1 MSDADVD
8 VPPTGSAPMKIP
20 RRRVWFRIGAIV
32 GVLLLAVWFASG
44 GYDRLTAPNP
54 RWKLPNGDTIEVLT
68 FENWYNLSYSLTGGR
83 IEGAHYLWLQFRSTL
98 KHPERDKS
106 DVLAAARV
114 LCPTADSNG
123 VRRVKIEPTRTSL
136 FGFVKH
142 SRTYW
147 FRVSAGGDCDEVSGE
162 G

>member
-1 MSDADVD
+1 MSNEDVKL
-8 VPPTGSAPMKIP
+8 PAAASASRKNP
-20 RRRVWFRIGAIV
+20 RHRAWFRISAIV
-32 GVLLLAVWFASG
+32 AVVLLAAWVGSG

-68 FENWYNLSYSLTGGR
+68 FQNWYNLSYSLTGAR
-83 IEGAHYLWLQFRSTL
+83 IEGAHYLWLQFRSPL
-98 KHPERDKS
+98 NQPERDKS

-114 LCPTADSNG
+114 LCPSADSNG
-123 VRRVKIEPTRTSL
+123 VRRVKIQPTRTSF
-136 FGFVKH
+136 FGIVKY

-147 FRVSAGGDCDEVSGE
+147 FRVNAEGDCDEVSGQ

>member
-1 MSDADVD
+1 MSNGDVNL
-8 VPPTGSAPMKIP
+8 PPAVSPPRKAP
-20 RRRVWFRIGAIV
+20 RYHAWFRIGAIV
-32 GVLLLAVWFASG
+32 AVVLLAAWVASG

-68 FENWYNLSYSLTGGR
+68 FQNSYNLSYSLTGAR
-83 IEGAHYLWLQFRSTL
+83 IEGAHYLWLQFRSSL
-98 KHPERDKS
+98 KQPERHKS

-114 LCPTADSNG
+114 LCPSADSNG
-123 VRRVKIEPTRTSL
+123 VRRVKIEPTRTSF
-136 FGFVKH
+136 FGFVKY

-147 FRVSAGGDCDEVSGE
+147 FRVNPAGDCDEVSGQ